1 MSTVGERLQHLRE
14 KQLKQ
19 SREKFIEGLDISPR
33 TLSSYEKNETSP
45 TAEFFEAVWAKYNK
59 ILTLDD
65 FNWLLFG
72 ERSEGLPHG
81 DYARVPLYDVEAS
94 AGGGAA
100 VAGEEVLNVLAF
112 RKDWLSTELRVSE
125 KDLSLIF
132 VSGESMEPTLRPGDM
147 VLIVRQNGQPVE
159 DGIYVVRL
167 EDALLVKR
175 LQRLPGGR
183 LQVSS
188 DNPAYKPFEIDV
200 KTSGGDFVII
210 GKVVWA
216 GRRF

>member
-1 MSTVGERLQHLRE
+1 MTSVGERLQYLRE

-19 SREKFIEGLDISPR
+19 SREKFIEGLEISPR

-45 TAEFFEAVWAKYNK
+45 GTDFLQKVWDKYHAQ
-59 ILTLDD
+59 LSLDD

-72 ERSEGLPHG
+72 ERGQGLPAG
-81 DYARVPLYDVEAS
+81 DYARVPLYDVQAA
-94 AGGGAA
+94 AGAGA
-100 VAGEEVLNVLAF
+100 VVSGEEVLDVLAF
-112 RKDWLSTELRVSE
+112 KKSWLSSELRVSE
-125 KDLSLIF
+125 KDLALIF

-147 VLIVRQNGQPVE
+147 ALIVKQDGQPVD

-188 DNPAYKPFEIDV
+188 DNPAYKPFEIDL
-200 KTSGGDFVII
+200 KTQARDFAII

-216 GRRF
+216 GKRF